1 MLKQASKTR
10 HGNAGIL
17 IALLTVA
24 IACMYALHRC
34 STSSPVQQPATA
46 GTHHSGGD
54 TLDIAIAYSPTF
66 YYKRGD
72 SLVGFHYELLHTIA
86 LRSKRPMKFHPI
98 VTLASALQALNK
110 GYYDLV
116 AAEYPVTSENKAR
129 FLFTDPVMLDKQVL
143 VQRVLPSGQV
153 AIKSQLDLAGD
164 TVWVVSGS
172 PMADRVAGL
181 SREIGDTIVVAS
193 DRQYGPEQLFLKVAS
208 GEVKYAVVNESIA
221 RALARSYRGK
231 VDVGTAIS
239 FTQFQCWVLRA
250 GNRSLQAFFNSWL
263 RRLKASGD
271 YDRLRAGSMSTTM
284 QAAPMQRN
292 G

>member
-1 MLKQASKTR
+1 M
-10 HGNAGIL
+10 
-17 IALLTVA
+17 
-24 IACMYALHRC
+24 
-34 STSSPVQQPATA
+34 
-46 GTHHSGGD
+46 
-54 TLDIAIAYSPTF
+54 
-66 YYKRGD
+66 
-72 SLVGFHYELLHTIA
+72 
-86 LRSKRPMKFHPI
+86 
-98 VTLASALQALNK
+98 
-110 GYYDLV
+110 
-116 AAEYPVTSENKAR
+116 
-129 FLFTDPVMLDKQVL
+129 
-143 VQRVLPSGQV
+143 
-153 AIKSQLDLAGD
+153 
-164 TVWVVSGS
+164 
-172 PMADRVAGL
+172 
-181 SREIGDTIVVAS
+181 AS